1 MQIKDVFSRFTEPS
15 SHAGI
20 AILLQAAK
28 AFFPEYAGVIDGAT
42 AFFGALAVA
51 LREKSSKPQS

>member
-1 MQIKDVFSRFTEPS
+1 MDTIFARLMEPS

-20 AILLQAAK
+20 AALLQIAK
-28 AFFPEYAGVIDGAT
+28 GFFPQYAALIDGAT

-51 LREKSSKPQS
+51 VSEKSKE